1 MQAIRAARFVGI
13 AVLMCVSAGLATPA
27 LAAAADLYAAPAAA
41 GSGDCSSPADACT
54 IETAVT
60 NANASSITDSVRIRL
75 AGGDYLL
82 SAPTPTALVVT
93 FEGPSLTFEAGS
105 GTPTLSGTETVR
117 VLSIGATSNVT
128 IDGLTIT
135 SGTAAFARRGDPQRR
150 HAHRQELDGLEQ
162 HRRKWWGDLEQRQLH
177 ACGRGLDVLAKQR
190 HRRRRRRDH
199 RLRSGHGHPLDV
211 DRQPRAGQR
220 RCDQRPT
227 GRDGDGEPL
236 HDRWQHV
243 REPRRGILEPR
254 ENRRSGFDDLRQHRH
269 PAGAAIATGN
279 PDVSFTS
286 SIIAAQA
293 AGDAC
298 NPVDTI
304 VDGGYNLDTDGTCIS
319 ADTPAV
325 GSHNGTTAYGSST
338 YAEVLDAYL
347 GDAPANNGGPTSTL
361 ALLNTPD
368 PPTTLANPAFDIV
381 PPSFNHPV
389 AVDGLLGSCSVS
401 DQRGV
406 LAAVG
411 ANCGIG
417 AYLLQATTT
426 ALTNSAALVG
436 PRVTYTAA
444 VAPAPDGGTV
454 SFNDGADGPATA
466 WCAAREVV
474 SGVASCT
481 VSYPNLGDHQVTATY
496 SGDGAMDNFAGSTST
511 TQSVHISA
519 PPAPGPVA
527 TPPDRTPPTTTLRRI
542 VKVKQPLTLR
552 GTATDAG
559 PIRRVRVSVARH
571 VADKLCRFLQD
582 DRKFSKPRDCAKTSY
597 LDATGT
603 SSWSLKLPILLR
615 GRYTIWTRGIDAA
628 GNIELKNRGRNLLVV
643 RIPNTRGAKAS
654 TLATLAA
661 IR

>member
-135 SGTAAFARRGDPQRR
+135 SGTAASPGGAILNDGTLTVRNSTVSNSTAGNGGGISSSVNSTLVVEDSTFSQNSATGVGGGAIIGFGAVTVTRSTLTDN
-150 HAHRQELDGLEQ
+150 HAPVNGGAINVQPGGTVTVSRSTIVGNTSGSLGGAFSNLG
-162 HRRKWWGDLEQRQLH
+162 KI
-177 ACGRGLDVLAKQR
+177 DVQGSTI
-190 HRRRRRRDH
+190 
-199 RLRSGHGHPLDV
+199 SGNT
-211 DRQPRAGQR
+211 A
-220 RCDQRPT
+220 T
-227 GRDGDGEPL
+227 
-236 HDRWQHV
+236 
-243 REPRRGILEPR
+243 
-254 ENRRSGFDDLRQHRH
+254 S
-269 PAGAAIATGN
+269 GAAIATGN